1 MKLRAL
7 VVDDSR
13 VMRNIVMQSLRN
25 TGLAEFEFTEA
36 EDGAAALVRFHP
48 KHLDILFVD
57 WNMPKMSGIDFV
69 RSVRAQSGAAHIP
82 IVMITSEKRMGHV
95 EEALDDAG
103 ATLYIT
109 KPFTSEELRRKLTG
123 VVSELEALRQEHA
136 AGEPMGFFRK
146 LVARG

>member
-13 VMRNIVMQSLRN
+13 VMRNIIMQSLRN

-36 EDGAAALVRFHP
+36 EDGADALARFRP
-48 KHLDILFVD
+48 RRTDILFVD

-69 RSVRAQSGAAHIP
+69 REVRAQDGAAHLP

-109 KPFTSEELRRKLTG
+109 KPFTSEELRRKLAG
-123 VVSELEALRQEHA
+123 LVEKLEATREDQA
-136 AGEPMGFFRK
+136 ASEPAGFFRK